1 MQKLFTLLF
10 LFFFIS
16 SAYTQHILVGTIT
29 DQAGEV
35 LVGANVYLKESKQGG
50 QTGSDGRFTIND
62 IQPGDYTVKISYVGF
77 QTYTRL
83 VSFKDNLEKHI
94 LNFQLEEQ
102 AVDIS
107 ELIVS
112 ATRAEAKTPV
122 TYAVVN
128 EEDIEENNL
137 GQDVPYLL
145 RWTPSTV
152 VTSDAGTGIGYTGIR
167 VRGTDA
173 SRINVTINGIPL
185 NDAESQGVFWVNMP
199 DFVSSAKDIQIQR
212 GVGTSTNGAGAFG
225 ASINL
230 NTNQV
235 NREAYAELSGSAGSF
250 NTYRGNVQFG
260 SGLLNN
266 KFTLDGRLSRIASDG
281 YIDRASVDLQSYYL
295 SGAFVGE
302 KSVLRLIAFSGD
314 EVTYQAWDGVPAQYV
329 DDDELRT
336 YNAVG
341 QERADQPH
349 PNEVDDYGQDH
360 YQALF
365 STQFNPNWNLN
376 LALHYTKGAGFFEQ
390 YKAGQ
395 DFADYGLTPINI
407 GEEQINT
414 TDLIRRRWLD
424 NDFYGTTYSVNYVN
438 NPQTFG
444 LTVGGAWNRYLGDH
458 FGEVFWARY
467 AADSEQNQL
476 YYDNDAEKR
485 DFNIFAKAN
494 YQITNLLNAYV
505 DVQFRHVDYEFLGFD
520 NNLNNITQNVDLNF
534 FNPKFGLFY
543 ELNDRTNLYA
553 SFAVANREPNRNEY
567 TDSTPNSRPNHET
580 LYDTEIGFRKNWNK
594 AALNINAYYMD
605 YTDQLVATGE
615 LNDVGAA
622 INVNVPK
629 SYRAGIEIVGGVE
642 LAEGLDLS
650 GNATFSQN
658 KIETF
663 TEFVD
668 NWDTGGQDQITHNDT
683 DLAYSPNMIAGGG
696 LTYSLLRDKENN
708 DLKISLLGKYVG
720 EQFLDNTSSENA
732 KLDSYLFSDL
742 RFNYTIKTDFIKEV
756 NFTLLV
762 RNLFDANFST
772 NGWNYRY
779 VSAGYDG
786 RGDDPYI
793 ELEQNDTYHYQGFYP
808 QAGRNILLGLNL
820 KF

>member
-1 MQKLFTLLF
+1 MQQLFTLLIL
-10 LFFFIS
+10 LFSIS
-16 SAYTQHILVGTIT
+16 LSAQHTLVGIVT
-29 DQAGEV
+29 DQAGEK
-35 LVGANVYLKESKQGG
+35 LVGANIYLKESKQGD
-50 QTGSDGRFTIND
+50 QTNTDGRFTIKD
-62 IQPGDYTVKISYVGF
+62 VPTGDYTIKISYVGF
-77 QTYTRL
+77 QTFTQNISL
-83 VSFKDNLEKHI
+83 GDSFEKHI
-94 LNFQLEEQ
+94 LNFQLNEATLE
-102 AVDIS
+102 IS

-122 TYAVVN
+122 TYSVVGK
-128 EEDIEENNL
+128 EEIEQTNL

-167 VRGTDA
+167 IRGSA
-173 SRINVTINGIPL
+173 PSRTNVTINGIPL

-199 DFVSSAKDIQIQR
+199 DFVSSAQDIQIQR

-235 NREAYAELSGSAGSF
+235 NREPYAAIAASAGSF
-250 NTYRGNVQFG
+250 NTLKGNVRFG

-266 KFTLDGRLSRIASDG
+266 KFTLDGRLSRITSDG
-281 YIDRASVDLQSYYL
+281 FIDRASADLQSYYL

-314 EVTYQAWDGVPAQYV
+314 EVTYQAWDGVPVQYIN
-329 DDDELRT
+329 DEELRT
-336 YNAVG
+336 FNNVG
-341 QERADQPH
+341 QERAGSPH

-365 STQFNPNWNLN
+365 SSQFNPNWNLN

-390 YKAGQ
+390 YKAGE
-395 DFADYGLTPINI
+395 DFADYGLTPIQI
-407 GEEQINT
+407 GEEVINT

-424 NDFYGTTYSVNYVN
+424 NDFYGTTYSVNYQN
-438 NPQTFG
+438 NPQTLG
-444 LTVGGAWNRYLGDH
+444 LTVGGAWNRYLGGH
-458 FGEVFWARY
+458 FGEVFWARN
-467 AADSEQNQL
+467 ASESEQNQR
-476 YYDNDAEKR
+476 YYDNNAEKR

-494 YQITNLLNAYV
+494 YQITNLLNAYA
-505 DVQFRHVDYEFLGFD
+505 DVQFRRVDYEFLGFD
-520 NNLNNITQNVDLNF
+520 NNLNNITQSADLNF
-534 FNPKFGLFY
+534 FNPKAGLFY
-543 ELNDRTNLYA
+543 ELDDRTNMYA
-553 SFAVANREPNRNEY
+553 SFAVANREPNRDEF
-567 TDSTPNSRPNHET
+567 TESTPNSRPRPET
-580 LYDTEIGFRKNWNK
+580 LYDTELGFRKSWNK

-629 SYRAGIEIVGGVE
+629 SYRAGIEIVGGAE
-642 LAEGLDLS
+642 LATGLNLS

-658 KIETF
+658 RVQSF

-668 NWDTGGQDQITHNDT
+668 NWDTGGQDQIIHSDT
-683 DLAYSPNMIAGGG
+683 DLAYSPNVIAGGE
-696 LTYSLLRDKENN
+696 LAYELLRNN
-708 DLKISLLGKYVG
+708 KSNNLTISLLGKYVG
-720 EQFLDNTSSENA
+720 EQFLDNTSNENV
-732 KLDSYLFSDL
+732 KLDAYFFSDL
-742 RFNYTIKTDFIKEV
+742 RFNYTLKPSFADEI

-762 RNLFDANFST
+762 RNLFDARFST

-793 ELEQNDTYHYQGFYP
+793 ELEQGDTYHYQGLYP
-808 QAGRNILLGLNL
+808 QAGRNVLLGVDL